1 MSLRGG
7 SGSACLRRWARDGR
21 ASHACRSDFSSC
33 RRARPKSRAA
43 ARWGLLSTHARTPPS
58 VGTWLDYV
66 AQVSRSQQFARA
78 RSRSMRANA
87 TADGRCRRSAR
98 GPAALRQPPSVAA
111 RIGDAA
117 RRLPGPLG
125 LRGWRLSERQGNRRW
140 LEVTRPIVEAFFHA
154 QYFLEMA
161 VRYGRQLKR
170 PPRQLPSGWAAFL
183 YLYDL
188 R

>member
-21 ASHACRSDFSSC
+21 ASHDCRSDFSSC

-78 RSRSMRANA
+78 RSRSMREPTLQPTDDVDDRQEVRQLFANLRA
-87 TADGRCRRSAR
+87 SLPELETLLADSRGHWAYEDGVYRSAR
-98 GPAALRQPPSVAA
+98 ATG
-111 RIGDAA
+111 G
-117 RRLPGPLG
+117 
-125 LRGWRLSERQGNRRW
+125 GWRSRGPSSRRSS
-140 LEVTRPIVEAFFHA
+140 TRSTFS
-154 QYFLEMA
+154 
-161 VRYGRQLKR
+161 KW
-170 PPRQLPSGWAAFL
+170 PSATGGS
-183 YLYDL
+183 
-188 R
+188 